1 MQPDTLSQDSRAS
14 RLRNPR
20 RLGVGRRGTA
30 VLGIAAALALVCGF
44 LTSHLEVKSDLSYLL
59 PESTP
64 SVRQLRALEK
74 RARVATT
81 FMIGVES
88 SDLAAR
94 ARAGDA
100 LLRRLHALDAKALG
114 IGSVTADD
122 RVLRQ
127 FVWANRFL
135 FADLKDLV
143 AARDALRARVM
154 NANPLYVSLDASA
167 DSPVGGES
175 LDGLRRKLD
184 DAEEKANHTAPIA
197 TADGRLQ
204 LILVSATFNGGDL
217 DRGRRLTT
225 ALQGQL
231 DDTAREA
238 GPTVHLGMAGDVVRG
253 LAEQHGLV
261 AGMLIATL
269 VTMAAVLA
277 ALLLYFRSAGAVL
290 ALSWSLTVGALA
302 TFAFTELVIGHLNIA
317 SAFLSSIVIGNG
329 INFGII
335 LLGRYFEERRAGRL
349 ADASLRTAIAGTA
362 RSTAAA
368 ALAAGTAYLSLAV
381 TPFRGFRDFGIIGGV
396 GMAFCWASAY
406 TVLPAGLLVLERRG
420 WIGVRPEPAV
430 VGWFERALPS
440 RPRRMALVA
449 VGLFALAAAGAW
461 RYLTHD
467 PLETNLRHL
476 ASTGAELDRASAWMD
491 KFDKAF
497 GHGISGGFALG
508 VDSREEVGSVVRRL
522 QVADEGKGEEQ
533 RLFSHVSTLDDQLPA
548 DQPKKVVLLA
558 EIRQLIDRQL
568 RHRDA
573 LDDGDRME
581 LARERPPE
589 GLHALGDADIPA
601 ELAWP
606 YVERDGVR
614 GRIILANNGVGVDSW
629 NTRDL
634 RRFAAAVRGLGLGP
648 DVLVGG
654 TAFVFTD
661 MFDAM
666 ERDGPRAALV
676 AALAAIVVV
685 LLLVG
690 PGRAA
695 ALTLFCG
702 AFGTLALLAL
712 ASVFGLR
719 VNFLNFVA
727 LPITIG
733 IGIDYAVNILSRDLT
748 KSDGT
753 QGTVK
758 RARTASAVALCS
770 FTTVVGYGSLLFSA
784 NKGIRS
790 FGLAAMLGEVTC
802 LAAALLIAPTLA
814 QMLHGTRRSQSA
826 SPSPGAFVD
835 NVAVGAIAGRRL
847 LIARRGP
854 YGLGGFSVPS
864 GEGDSGVAKTGD
876 LR

>member
-1 MQPDTLSQDSRAS
+1 V
-14 RLRNPR
+14 
-20 RLGVGRRGTA
+20 LGV
-30 VLGIAAALALVCGF
+30 AAAVAVVCGF
-44 LTSHLEVKSDLSYLL
+44 LTSQLEVKSDLSYLL

-100 LLRRLHALDAKALG
+100 LLRRLQALDAKALG

-135 FADLKDLV
+135 FADLEDLV

-154 NANPLYVSLDASA
+154 KANPLYVSLDGTT
-167 DSPVGGES
+167 DGRVGDEA

-184 DAEEKANHTAPIA
+184 DAEEKANHAAPLA
-197 TADGRLQ
+197 NADGKLQ

-217 DRGRRLTT
+217 DQGRRLNA
-225 ALQGQL
+225 ALQRQL

-238 GPTVHLGMAGDVVRG
+238 GPAVHLGMAGDVVRG

-277 ALLLYFRSAGAVL
+277 ALLFYFRSAGAVL

-302 TFAFTELVIGHLNIA
+302 TFAFTRLVIGHLNIA

-335 LLGRYFEERRAGRL
+335 LLGRYFEERRAGRP
-349 ADASLRTAIAGTA
+349 AEASLRTAMAGTA

-396 GMAFCWASAY
+396 GMAFCWVSAY
-406 TVLPAGLLVLERRG
+406 TVLPAGLLALERRG
-420 WIGVRPEPAV
+420 WLGVRPEPVV
-430 VGWFERALPS
+430 VGWFERALPA
-440 RPRRMALVA
+440 RPRRMAFVA
-449 VGLFALAAAGAW
+449 IGLFALAAVGAW

-476 ASTGAELDRASAWMD
+476 ASTSAELDRASAWMD

-497 GHGISGGFALG
+497 GHGIAGGFALG
-508 VDSREEVGSVVRRL
+508 VNSREDVGSVVRRL
-522 QVADEGKGEEQ
+522 RAADEGKGEQQ
-533 RLFSHVSTLDDQLPA
+533 RLFSHVSTLDDQLPV
-548 DQPKKVVLLA
+548 DQPDKVVLLA
-558 EIRQLIDRQL
+558 EIRRLIDRQL
-568 RHRDA
+568 RHP
-573 LDDGDRME
+573 LDDGDRKE
-581 LARERPPE
+581 LARARPPE
-589 GLHALGDADIPA
+589 GLRALGDADVPA

-606 YVERDGVR
+606 YVEKDGVR

-629 NTRDL
+629 NTTDL

-666 ERDGPRAALV
+666 ERDGPRASLV

-702 AFGTLALLAL
+702 ALGTLALLAL

-733 IGIDYAVNILSRDLT
+733 IGIDYAVNILSRDR
-748 KSDGT
+748 T
-753 QGTVK
+753 QSNGAQGRVQ

-802 LAAALLIAPTLA
+802 LAAALLVAPALA
-814 QMLHGTRRSQSA
+814 QMLGASRSQA
-826 SPSPGAFVD
+826 SFPFP
-835 NVAVGAIAGRRL
+835 
-847 LIARRGP
+847 
-854 YGLGGFSVPS
+854 
-864 GEGDSGVAKTGD
+864 KTGVV
-876 LR
+876 R

>member
-1 MQPDTLSQDSRAS
+1 MQPGTLSEDSRTSS
-14 RLRNPR
+14 RWRSGLR
-20 RLGVGRRGTA
+20 GVGGPGTA
-30 VLGIAAALALVCGF
+30 VLAIAAALAVVCGF
-44 LTSHLEVKSDLSYLL
+44 FTSRLEVKSDLSYLL

-94 ARAGDA
+94 ARAGAA
-100 LLRRLHALDAKALG
+100 LLRRLQALDAQALG
-114 IGSVTADD
+114 IGDVTADD
-122 RVLRQ
+122 HVLRQ

-135 FADLKDLV
+135 FADLKDLI

-154 NANPLYVSLDASA
+154 QANPLFVSLDAPTGG
-167 DSPVGGES
+167 PVIGGDS
-175 LDGLRRKLD
+175 LDVLRRKLD
-184 DAEEKANHTAPIA
+184 DAEDKANHAAPLA
-197 TADGRLQ
+197 TADGQLQ
-204 LILVSATFNGGDL
+204 LILVSATFDGGDL
-217 DRGRRLTT
+217 DRGRRLDG
-225 ALQGQL
+225 ALQRQL

-238 GPTVHLGMAGDVVRG
+238 GPAVHLGMAGDIVRG
-253 LAEQHGLV
+253 LAEQRGLA
-261 AGMLIATL
+261 AGMLIATS

-277 ALLLYFRSAGAVL
+277 ALLFYFRSAAAVL
-290 ALSWSLTVGALA
+290 ALSWSLTVGVLA

-335 LLGRYFEERRAGRL
+335 LLGRYFEERRAGHS
-349 ADASLRTAIAGTA
+349 AEASLRTAMAGTV

-396 GMAFCWASAY
+396 GMAFCWVSAY
-406 TVLPAGLLVLERRG
+406 TVLPAGLLALERRG
-420 WIGVRPEPAV
+420 WIKVRSEPAV
-430 VGWFERALPS
+430 VGWFERALPA
-440 RPRRMALVA
+440 RPRRTAFVAL
-449 VGLFALAAAGAW
+449 GLFAFATGGAW

-476 ASTGAELDRASAWMD
+476 ASTGAELDRASSWMD
-491 KFDKAF
+491 KFDNAF
-497 GHGISGGFALG
+497 GHGISSGFALG
-508 VDSREEVGSVVRRL
+508 VDSRQEVGPIVRRL
-522 QVADEGKGEEQ
+522 QAADEGKGEWQ
-533 RLFSHVSTLDDQLPA
+533 RLFSHVSTLDDQLPP
-548 DQPKKVVLLA
+548 DQAPKIALLA

-568 RHRDA
+568 RHPDA
-573 LDDGDRME
+573 LDEGDRRA

-589 GLHALGDADIPA
+589 GLRVLGDADVPA

-606 YVERDGVR
+606 YVEKDGVR
-614 GRIILANNGVGVDSW
+614 GRIILANNGVGIDSW
-629 NTRDL
+629 STKDL
-634 RRFAAAVRGLGLGP
+634 RRFASAVRGLALGP

-661 MFDAM
+661 MFDAI
-666 ERDGPRAALV
+666 ERDGPRAAIV
-676 AALAAIVVV
+676 AALGAIVVV

-690 PGRAA
+690 PGLAA
-695 ALTLFCG
+695 AFTLFCG
-702 AFGTLALLAL
+702 ALGTLALLAL
-712 ASVFGLR
+712 ASLLGLR

-733 IGIDYAVNILSRDLT
+733 IGIDYAVNILSRDHT

-753 QGTVK
+753 QGNLAG
-758 RARTASAVALCS
+758 ARTASAVALCS
-770 FTTVVGYGSLLFSA
+770 FTTVVGYGSLLVSA

-802 LAAALLIAPTLA
+802 LAAALLVAPALA
-814 QMLHGTRRSQSA
+814 QMLHGSRRSRTP
-826 SPSPGAFVD
+826 SPSPVD
-835 NVAVGAIAGRRL
+835 DLAIAGVARGRL
-847 LIARRGP
+847 LIARRRLSRAGGLSVQAGDGGP
-854 YGLGGFSVPS
+854 V
-864 GEGDSGVAKTGD
+864 VAKGGD
-876 LR
+876 LL

>member
-1 MQPDTLSQDSRAS
+1 V
-14 RLRNPR
+14 
-20 RLGVGRRGTA
+20 LGV
-30 VLGIAAALALVCGF
+30 AAAVAVVCGF
-44 LTSHLEVKSDLSYLL
+44 LTSQLEVKSDLSYLL

-100 LLRRLHALDAKALG
+100 LLRRLQALDAKALG

-135 FADLKDLV
+135 FADLEDLV

-154 NANPLYVSLDASA
+154 KANPLYVSLDGTT
-167 DSPVGGES
+167 DGRVGDEA

-184 DAEEKANHTAPIA
+184 DAEEKANHAAPLA
-197 TADGRLQ
+197 NADGKLQ

-217 DRGRRLTT
+217 DQGRRLNA
-225 ALQGQL
+225 ALQRQL

-238 GPTVHLGMAGDVVRG
+238 GPAVHLGMAGDVVRG

-277 ALLLYFRSAGAVL
+277 ALLFYFRSAGAVL

-302 TFAFTELVIGHLNIA
+302 TFAFTRLVIGHLNIA

-335 LLGRYFEERRAGRL
+335 LLGRYFEERRAGRP
-349 ADASLRTAIAGTA
+349 AEASLRTAMAGTA

-396 GMAFCWASAY
+396 GMAFCWVSAY
-406 TVLPAGLLVLERRG
+406 TVLPAGLLALERRG
-420 WIGVRPEPAV
+420 WLGVRPEPVV
-430 VGWFERALPS
+430 VGWFERALPA
-440 RPRRMALVA
+440 RPRRMSFVA
-449 VGLFALAAAGAW
+449 IGLFALAAVGAW

-476 ASTGAELDRASAWMD
+476 ASTSAELDRASAWMD

-497 GHGISGGFALG
+497 GHGIAGGFALG
-508 VDSREEVGSVVRRL
+508 VNSREDVGSVVRRL
-522 QVADEGKGEEQ
+522 RAADEGKGEQQ
-533 RLFSHVSTLDDQLPA
+533 RLFSHVSTLDDQLPV
-548 DQPKKVVLLA
+548 DQPDKVVLLA
-558 EIRQLIDRQL
+558 EIRRLIDRQL
-568 RHRDA
+568 RHP
-573 LDDGDRME
+573 LDDGDRKE
-581 LARERPPE
+581 LARARPPE
-589 GLHALGDADIPA
+589 GLRALGDADVPA

-606 YVERDGVR
+606 YVEKDGVR

-629 NTRDL
+629 NTTDL

-666 ERDGPRAALV
+666 ERDGPRASLV

-702 AFGTLALLAL
+702 ALGTLALLAL

-733 IGIDYAVNILSRDLT
+733 IGIDYAVNILSRDR
-748 KSDGT
+748 T
-753 QGTVK
+753 QSNGAQGRVQ

-802 LAAALLIAPTLA
+802 LAAALLVAPALA
-814 QMLHGTRRSQSA
+814 QMLGASRSQA
-826 SPSPGAFVD
+826 SFPFP
-835 NVAVGAIAGRRL
+835 
-847 LIARRGP
+847 
-854 YGLGGFSVPS
+854 
-864 GEGDSGVAKTGD
+864 KTGVV
-876 LR
+876 R